1 MGDVTR
7 RWPRRTDLVLVLD
20 GVVEDG
26 PAVQERA
33 ERDAAT
39 AAALRAYL
47 QVARPERDAQVD
59 VRL

>member
-7 RWPRRTDLVLVLD
+7 RWPRRTDPVLVLD
-20 GVVEDG
+20 GVVED
-26 PAVQERA
+26 PPPVRQRA

-47 QVARPERDAQVD
+47 QTARPECAPRVDA
-59 VRL
+59 RL

>member
-7 RWPRRTDLVLVLD
+7 RWPRRTDLV
-20 GVVEDG
+20 VV
-26 PAVQERA
+26 PATSTRRDRT

-39 AAALRAYL
+39 AAALQAYL
-47 QVARPERDAQVD
+47 QDAAPAAHRQVD